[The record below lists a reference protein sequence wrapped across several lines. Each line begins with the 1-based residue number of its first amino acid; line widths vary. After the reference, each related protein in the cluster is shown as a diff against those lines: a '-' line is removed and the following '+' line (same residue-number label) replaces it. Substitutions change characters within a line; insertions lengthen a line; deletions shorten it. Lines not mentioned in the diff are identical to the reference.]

1 MYKDAGGV
9 WHQDRFRPLIAALV
23 NLLFNLIFVR
33 VWGIYAI
40 LLSTIVSYIFVSMP
54 WMMHNVFKYVFK
66 RSWKHYLLDMLLY
79 FGMAFAIALLCFFIC
94 NQIPKVNL
102 MLNVVVNCIIS
113 VLVSNIVLFIVF
125 RGNKYYNQMIE
136 LIERIT
142 HKKLSRLKYIKNN
155 SKE

>member
-1 MYKDAGGV
+1 
-9 WHQDRFRPLIAALV
+9 
-23 NLLFNLIFVR
+23 
-33 VWGIYAI
+33 
-40 LLSTIVSYIFVSMP
+40 
-54 WMMHNVFKYVFK
+54 
-66 RSWKHYLLDMLLY
+66 
-79 FGMAFAIALLCFFIC
+79 MAFAIALLCFFIC